1 MAYSS
6 LSGGGSPP
14 LRKMSR
20 SMVIVAACLLGV
32 VVGLLGL
39 NYWHTSKCISSKTPD
54 EMEIYIEGIAKRLLQ
69 AESQVHLSLH
79 QILSAQFDK
88 STNSD

>member
-6 LSGGGSPP
+6 LSGGGPP
-14 LRKMSR
+14 PVRKMSR
-20 SMVIVAACLLGV
+20 SMVMVAACLLGV

-69 AESQVHLSLH
+69 AESQVHFARNE
-79 QILSAQFDK
+79 I
-88 STNSD
+88 